1 MNSSSKTRV
10 RRTTPAFRWHF
21 LNAVLMALALL
32 PLAPV
37 APAGADTGSAPSD
50 VGGCQKLQVP
60 PGNEVAFRAYAEGS
74 QIYRWDRARWNFVAP
89 AAILYAD
96 AAGTDAVG
104 LHFAGPSWEGLDGSR
119 VAGSVMGT
127 CTPNPNAI
135 PWLLLGAVSKGGPGM
150 FNPTTF
156 VQRVDTVGGVAPTT
170 PGTSAGEVA
179 RVPYSAVYV
188 FYRAQ
193 P

>member
-1 MNSSSKTRV
+1 MNRMFRFNRLNTRLA
-10 RRTTPAFRWHF
+10 PLA
-21 LNAVLMALALL
+21 ALL
-32 PLAPV
+32 IALV
-37 APAGADTGSAPSD
+37 APAGAATGTGNQPSD

-60 PGNEVAFRAYAEGS
+60 PGNEVAFHVYAEGS
-74 QIYRWDRARWNFVAP
+74 QIYRWNGASWSFVAP

-96 AAGTDAVG
+96 AAGTNTVG
-104 LHFAGPSWEGLDGSR
+104 LHFAGPSWEGVDGSK
-119 VAGSVMGT
+119 VAGSAMAT
-127 CTPNPNAI
+127 CTPNPNSI

-150 FNPTTF
+150 FNPITF
-156 VQRVDTVGGVAPTT
+156 VQRVDTVGGTAPTT
-170 PGTSAGEVA
+170 PGAAPGEVA